1 MSRLGLPILGTGS
14 ADQTAKVAIAG
25 GDNQVYPDYGDD
37 SEDLVCDN
45 PVNRIFLKVWGM
57 HSGSCLLEYQVLLL
71 NCHNKLLT
79 TPPPPPSS
87 SF

>member
-37 SEDLVCDN
+37 SEDLVCDD
-45 PVNRIFLKVWGM
+45 PFNRIFLKVWGM

-79 TPPPPPSS
+79 TPPPPSS